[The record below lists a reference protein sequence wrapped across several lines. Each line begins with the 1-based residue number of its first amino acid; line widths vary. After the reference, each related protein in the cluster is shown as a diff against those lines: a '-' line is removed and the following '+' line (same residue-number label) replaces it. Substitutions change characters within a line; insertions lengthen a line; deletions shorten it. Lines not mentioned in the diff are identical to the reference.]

1 MTPLRSAA
9 ITAVSSLLRA
19 SPSLRAASL
28 LSALSFCD
36 LCLFDSHL
44 RAGSRV
50 PYTGLL
56 RAHAILMPDV
66 EQPATGLPLFLSR
79 SGGEI
84 PVLTSFTLTTLHQWF
99 TCVHLHGAYLP
110 IFLYGLFLAVHLPCL
125 FNRAAQGDL
134 TGLPVSSR
142 RGACPHPMYS
152 FRGTPPPC
160 IPFGTR
166 RFNRISAETRTGQ
179 GYCSIRPVRVFCWK

>member
-1 MTPLRSAA
+1 MSLRSTAITAASPLLRTSPPLRS
-9 ITAVSSLLRA
+9 
-19 SPSLRAASL
+19 ASL

-36 LCLFDSHL
+36 LCLFNSHL

-50 PYTGLL
+50 PYIGLL

-66 EQPATGLPLFLSR
+66 EQPASGSPLPLSR

-84 PVLTSFTLTTLHQWF
+84 PVLTSLTLTTLRQWF
-99 TCVHLHGAYLP
+99 TFVHLHGAYLP
-110 IFLYGLFLAVHLPCL
+110 ILYGLFLAVHLPCL

-142 RGACPHPMYS
+142 RGAFPHPMYS

-160 IPFGTR
+160 VRFRTR
-166 RFNRISAETRTGQ
+166 RFNRISAGTRTCRIG
-179 GYCSIRPVRVFCWK
+179 